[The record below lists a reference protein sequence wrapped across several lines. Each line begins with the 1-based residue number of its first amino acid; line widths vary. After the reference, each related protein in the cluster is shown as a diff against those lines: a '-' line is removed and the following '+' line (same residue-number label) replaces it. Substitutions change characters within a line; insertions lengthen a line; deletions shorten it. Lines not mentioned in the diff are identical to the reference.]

1 MACNTTNSIPSTLND
16 LLVKLN
22 VLSRIER
29 GNKIN
34 MGSLSFTDAT
44 SWWGSIQR
52 SLNGEGRKSLMV
64 HLNQIIQTAISAIA
78 EYQKTEFCRIIVN
91 SLASAKIGIQNLM
104 VTYQNDPYM
113 VAQIDVCISN
123 IDLQLEKNR
132 HLLGGHTQLHS
143 HVHTDEGDIPDIH
156 ISKLVN

>member
-34 MGSLSFTDAT
+34 MGTLSFTDSN

-64 HLNQIIQTAISAIA
+64 HLNQIIQSAICAIA

-91 SLASAKIGIQNLM
+91 CLAEAKIGIQNLII
-104 VTYQNDPYM
+104 TYQSDPYI
-113 VAQIDVCISN
+113 VAQIHVCLSN

-132 HLLGGHTQLHS
+132 HLLGGHENADL
-143 HVHTDEGDIPDIH
+143 ICP
-156 ISKLVN
+156 N